1 MRDSWGRGP
10 PDVFVQRNTASQVFV
25 IPGSLRAVADGSAV
39 TSTATI
45 TIVKDGT
52 SGAGAGTLTHISGGA
67 YKYAPTQGET
77 DCKIMGYVV
86 EATGAITLAGSVRTT
101 NADPNDAAAL
111 GLTRIDAAV
120 TSRMATYTQP
130 TGFLAATFPTTVAST
145 TNITAGTITTV
156 TTLTNL
162 PSATTDWITAAA
174 VSAAAVTKIQS
185 GLSTYAG
192 GDTSGTTTLLSRVGT
207 PAGASIAAD
216 IAAVKADT
224 AAVLDDTG
232 TSGVVVASG
241 SKSGYSLASA
251 GLDSVVIETGIN
263 ARQAMSVVLAASG
276 GVLSGADT
284 GSVVIKGGNVAATR
298 ITATTDTSGNR
309 SVVTLSPPT

>member
-192 GDTSGTTTLLSRVGT
+192 GDTSGTTTLLSRVT
-207 PAGASIAAD
+207 STRAGYLD
-216 IAAVKADT
+216 NLTNLDAAVSSRSTFDPT
-224 AAVLDDTG
+224 ATG
-232 TSGVVVASG
+232 VHLT
-241 SKSGYSLASA
+241 SA
-251 GLDSVVIETGIN
+251 GLDLVVIESGIN
-263 ARQAMSVVLAASG
+263 ARQAMSAIMASAA
-276 GVLSGADT
+276 GVLSGATT
-284 GSVVIKGGNVAATR
+284 GTIVIKGGGVATTR
-298 ITATTDTSGNR
+298 ITATTDADGNR
-309 SVVTLSPPT
+309 SAITLSLPS